1 MVCGMSRLDRF
12 SPRRPVV
19 TATVMSLFSLMLVQC
34 DRSARPE
41 PQPLTEAPAEA
52 PAPTLV
58 LAPKPVSALTR
69 GELVSAAG
77 QAASFYAQG
86 LSPTATDPLIGRGFA
101 VRIPFGCTGPAE
113 AIEGTA
119 GDGIARWTWGPD
131 RKTIQLSL
139 TPGDWTGSALAFLPG
154 ADATAAPLWEAV
166 EGFWVPR
173 PWLAAETCPDV
184 RADPL
189 LTGPVPSSPQ
199 TVGIAAVFE
208 AEGSRVGRRNGRAYA
223 FSVRSQGEQ
232 PLAAPTGGYRLLLE
246 GRVVGFPGGRAIRC
260 RAAGPDER
268 PVCVAAVQLDKVAFE
283 DAAGTTLSEWRPG

>member
-1 MVCGMSRLDRF
+1 
-12 SPRRPVV
+12 
-19 TATVMSLFSLMLVQC
+19 MLVQC
-34 DRSARPE
+34 DRNVSPPPPMA
-41 PQPLTEAPAEA
+41 TEAPAETPTPTPVLA
-52 PAPTLV
+52 PAPL
-58 LAPKPVSALTR
+58 SALTR

-77 QAASFYAQG
+77 RAASAYAAGQV
-86 LSPTATDPLIGRGFA
+86 PTETDPLVGRGFA
-101 VRIPFGCTGPAE
+101 VRIPFGCTGPSE
-113 AIEGTA
+113 AIEGT
-119 GDGIARWTWGPD
+119 GSDGVARWTWGAD

-139 TPGDWTGSALAFLPG
+139 TPGDWTGSALAFQP
-154 ADATAAPLWEAV
+154 APAPNAAPAWEAV

-189 LTGPVPSSPQ
+189 LTRPAPASPQ

-208 AEGSRVGRRNGRAYA
+208 AGGSRIGRRNGRAYA
-223 FSVRSQGEQ
+223 FTVRAQGDQ
-232 PLAAPTGGYRLLLE
+232 PLTAPTGGYRLLLE

-260 RAAGPDER
+260 RASGPDER